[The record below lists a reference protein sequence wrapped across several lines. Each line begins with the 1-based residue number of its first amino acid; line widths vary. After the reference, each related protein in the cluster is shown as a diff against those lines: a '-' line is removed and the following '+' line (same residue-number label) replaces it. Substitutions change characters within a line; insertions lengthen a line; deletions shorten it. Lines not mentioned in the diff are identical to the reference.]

1 MHKAKLTQTDINA
14 MKRQNAFT
22 LVELM
27 VTLAVLGIGLMIAVP
42 SFISITRSNRNATET
57 NTLIGALNFARSEA
71 TKRGAVISVCTS
83 NDGQTCAT
91 GIGWT
96 SGWIVFFNTD
106 ADFPAQVDAG
116 EEILRVYG
124 ATSPGNTI
132 SASAALADSITYNA
146 SGFTTGQ
153 GEFVFCDNTGSASA
167 RKLSLT
173 RIGRVS
179 LTSTGV
185 GTCTAS

>member
-1 MHKAKLTQTDINA
+1 

-22 LVELM
+22 LIELM

-42 SFISITRSNRNATET
+42 SFVSITRSNRNATET

-71 TKRGAVISVCTS
+71 TKRSATISVCTS
-83 NDGQTCAT
+83 NNGTACTA
-91 GIGWT
+91 GSGWA
-96 SGWIVFFNTD
+96 SGWIVFVNTD
-106 ADFPAQVDAG
+106 ADNPAQVDAG

-124 ATSPGNTI
+124 ASSPGNTI
-132 SASAALADSITYNA
+132 TSSAALDDSINYNA
-146 SGFTTGQ
+146 SGFTTSQ
-153 GEFVFCDNTGSASA
+153 GEFVLCDNTGVGSA
-167 RKLSLT
+167 RKLSVT

-185 GTCTAS
+185 GTCNAQ